1 MVLKHTKSNKFP
13 YLGHVPAIIWKDQ
26 TFHYFCKH
34 TFTSLIHPSKWL
46 ESGII
51 PFPKKGDFK
60 DLFYCRG
67 TCISLI
73 PTAAKI
79 YNKLILN
86 HLIPQVDLILP
97 TNQNGFRK
105 GKSTIAQILTVRRII
120 EEMNRYKKDVVICF
134 VDFKKSFDSI
144 SRETMFEILPLCGIP
159 NLVVKAIASFYTNTK
174 AVVVTP
180 DGQTDFFTIEA
191 GLLQGDTL
199 APFLFITVLDY
210 VLQFSK

>member
-1 MVLKHTKSNKFP
+1 
-13 YLGHVPAIIWKDQ
+13 
-26 TFHYFCKH
+26 
-34 TFTSLIHPSKWL
+34 
-46 ESGII
+46 
-51 PFPKKGDFK
+51 
-60 DLFYCRG
+60 
-67 TCISLI
+67 
-73 PTAAKI
+73 
-79 YNKLILN
+79 
-86 HLIPQVDLILP
+86 
-97 TNQNGFRK
+97 
-105 GKSTIAQILTVRRII
+105 
-120 EEMNRYKKDVVICF
+120 MNRYKKDVVICF

-144 SRETMFEILPLCGIP
+144 SRETMFEILPLYGIP